1 VARSK
6 AAAGRLSELE
16 RPLRITVA
24 ASGAAETERLLR
36 GFGARFETRR
46 ADGQVHFA
54 VANPRGL
61 AADEHPFVA
70 ELARQ
75 LRARNLPVRALSLR

>member
-1 VARSK
+1 
-6 AAAGRLSELE
+6 
-16 RPLRITVA
+16 
-24 ASGAAETERLLR
+24 
-36 GFGARFETRR
+36 
-46 ADGQVHFA
+46 

-75 LRARNLPVRALSLR
+75 LRARNLPVRAFSLR